1 MAGERRSGEIKI
13 SISYTRAVEFLDKL
27 QNDDAFREEL
37 RDHPR
42 ATLLDYEIDVSPE
55 ALPEPP
61 LTLPSSD
68 QVRAFRESV
77 LEYEQMFATKE
88 DHPLGYAILFMLG
101 AMPVV
106 VGRDAG

>member
-1 MAGERRSGEIKI
+1 MAGEYRSGEIRI
-13 SISYTRAVEFLDKL
+13 SLSYARAVEFLDKL
-27 QNDDAFREEL
+27 QSDDNFREEL

-42 ATLLDYEIDVSPE
+42 ATLLDYGIDVSPE
-55 ALPEPP
+55 TLPEPP
-61 LTLPSSD
+61 LRLPSAD
-68 QVRAFRESV
+68 QVAAFRDSVRDYES
-77 LEYEQMFATKE
+77 MFESAA